1 MTIQARKAH
10 TRRVCYAR
18 APTHTGTNALGMRFS
33 ERTLGVGSK
42 RSPKAIGR
50 RTEYLENVLPRPL
63 MAAVLGPAR
72 GRMQRMVYNA
82 VRTPRQH
89 ITC

>member
-1 MTIQARKAH
+1 MTIQAREAH
-10 TRRVCYAR
+10 ACRVAVLVR
-18 APTHTGTNALGMRFS
+18 QHTGTSASGMRFS